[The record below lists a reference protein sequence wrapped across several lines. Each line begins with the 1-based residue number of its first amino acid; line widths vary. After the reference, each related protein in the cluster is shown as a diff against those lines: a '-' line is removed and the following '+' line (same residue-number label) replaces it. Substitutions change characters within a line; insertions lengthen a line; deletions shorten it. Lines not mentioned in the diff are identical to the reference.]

1 MFVDASALTAML
13 AEESD
18 GVELIARM
26 EQSAVKITSPI
37 AVWEA
42 TVALARISSRS
53 VQDTGSQV
61 ERFLDL
67 ANVQVMPIPSGAR
80 VFALDAFDRFAKGR
94 HPAALNMGDCF
105 AYACA
110 RHYNQPLMFK
120 GGDFPLTDIEAA

>member
-67 ANVQVMPIPSGAR
+67 ANVQVMPIPSGAS